1 MLPVLVPPGGVAEM
15 SGLEGWLVSAPEVP
29 TRDGLGVAESW
40 LDGMA
45 GSAVV

>member
-1 MLPVLVPPGGVAEM
+1 MLPVLVLVGVMAEIRV
-15 SGLEGWLVSAPEVP
+15 LEGWIAKAPEVP

-40 LDGMA
+40 LDGMT